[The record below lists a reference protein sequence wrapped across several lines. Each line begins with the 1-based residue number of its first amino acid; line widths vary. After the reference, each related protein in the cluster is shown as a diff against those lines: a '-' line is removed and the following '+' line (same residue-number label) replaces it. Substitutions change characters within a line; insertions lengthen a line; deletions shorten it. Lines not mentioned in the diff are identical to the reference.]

1 MTEYT
6 RAKIA
11 ELFDDVL
18 RRAGAL
24 GVVPTPLE
32 AVQQALG
39 VEQRLDLAGL
49 PVDDRILGAMWLDER
64 ILFVDTKQTPGRRRF
79 TEAHELT
86 HLLCPWH
93 RAVIRLDT
101 GAQLFGPLGRGL
113 EAEANLG
120 AAELIFQAEAFDAAA
135 RDHDA
140 SLVTAF
146 ALADQFAASRQA
158 AAHHYV
164 QRSRDAVALAIA
176 GRWPGRDGRLPVW
189 RTVESSSF
197 LRRFGRLEVP
207 GGDLAAAV
215 EAARCSS
222 EPVAARVEL
231 HDRGGRP
238 RRLHAEVFNNRHCHL
253 IFVANA

>member
-6 RAKIA
+6 QARIA
-11 ELFDDVL
+11 QLCDDVL
-18 RRAGAL
+18 RRSGAL
-24 GVVPTPLE
+24 GVVPTPLG
-32 AVQQALG
+32 AVQEALG
-39 VEQRLDLAGL
+39 VEQWLDLAGL
-49 PVDDRILGAMWLDER
+49 PVDDRILGAMWFDER
-64 ILFVDTKQTPGRRRF
+64 ILFVDTKQTLGRRRF

-86 HLLCPWH
+86 HLICPWH

-120 AAELIFQAEAFDAAA
+120 AAHLIFQPEAFDAAA
-135 RDHDA
+135 RDHDP

-146 ALADQFAASRQA
+146 ALAEQFAASRQA

-164 QRSRDAVALAIA
+164 QRSRDILALAIA

-197 LRRFGRLEVP
+197 RRRFGRLEVAA
-207 GGDLAAAV
+207 GELAAAV

-222 EPVAARVEL
+222 EPVTARVEL